1 MTEKKVLDAKDAQI
15 KRGLLIAPQSNYL
28 KILILL
34 CFAETLMLR
43 KIELEKRLN
52 EKYNQLQALS
62 EQVSFFFELPNK
74 HSLSLFPSNHRCHAQ
89 M

>member
-62 EQVSFFFELPNK
+62 EQVSFFLPNK
-74 HSLSLFPSNHRCHAQ
+74 HISLSLFPSNHRCHAQ